1 MELRKAKQIYLDSNC
16 LIYYFENNPKYAQ
29 KVEDIFNLSI
39 QNSIKLITCNLSLME
54 LLVLPVKLK
63 NKRIIKLYKNLDKH
77 IPNFTF
83 VNVDEKTFVKA
94 AEIRASTNFRSPDSI
109 HLASSIVNKCDAFV
123 TSDKQL
129 QGFNQV
135 KIQLI

>member
-1 MELRKAKQIYLDSNC
+1 MELKNAKSIYLDSNC
-16 LIYYFENNPKYAQ
+16 LIYYFENNSKYAQ

-39 QNSIKLITCNLSLME
+39 QNNIKLITCNLSLME
-54 LLVLPVKLK
+54 LLVLPIKLK

-83 VNVDEKTFVKA
+83 ANVDEKTFVKA
-94 AEIRASTNFRSPDSI
+94 AEIRATTNFRSPDSI
-109 HLASSIVNKCDAFV
+109 HLASSIVNNCDTFV